1 MLKHGVIGLT
11 RNAALEYAS
20 RGIRISAVRQ
30 GIIETPMLG
39 RMRVNQPEGIKEL
52 IGQPIGRLG
61 HPEEI
66 AAMVLWPCSPG
77 SSFVIDHAL
86 AVDGGYTAR

>member
-1 MLKHGVIGLT
+1 MLKHGVIVLT
-11 RNAALEYAS
+11 RNAPLEYAS
-20 RGIRISAVRQ
+20 RGIRISAVCQYYRNTDARAHAGQ
-30 GIIETPMLG
+30 ST
-39 RMRVNQPEGIKEL
+39 RSHQEL

-66 AAMVLWPCSPG
+66 AAVVLWPCSPG